1 MAPRNA
7 GYLPLRDY
15 ALLGDCHGAALVG
28 RDGAVDWFCSGRF
41 DAQPA
46 CWALLD
52 AKQGATFR
60 IAPIVG
66 SYESER
72 AYVDST
78 NILRTT
84 FTTPTGRVSVTDFL
98 PVRSTAGATEPFV
111 DLEAPGWLVRMV
123 EALDGQCDL
132 ELTYDPGTCAF
143 DPDAG
148 DPPEMRLFQQS
159 TPSAE
164 RASSVIT
171 LTAGERRAFI
181 LAPAEANVNRPVEQA
196 EALLHETADFWRC
209 WSGDSQYNGP
219 YRAAVQRSALAL
231 KALTYAPTGA
241 IVAAPTTSLPEDLG
255 GERNWDYRYSWLRDS
270 AFVLQALGGLG
281 YHAEAGQYC
290 QFLGSC
296 CVQTLPDLR
305 ILYSIEEESPI
316 EERCLDHLDGY
327 AGSKPVRVGNA
338 AAGQAQLDI
347 YGEVADWALAYRALG
362 GPLDETLRTMLEGI
376 ADHVAQVWNE
386 PDQAIWEMRGK
397 PRHYVHGKAMAWVAM
412 DRAIRLLGERE
423 TWCQARREILEAL
436 QSHADDGEGGGFR
449 QTFVDGGMDAA
460 LLLLPMLDLS
470 LSDEALDRTVR
481 GVERALRRGDYVSRY
496 DLEDTDDG
504 LAGGEGAFLICS
516 FWLVD
521 ALLCTGRA
529 DEARSLFERLLDQAN
544 DVGLYA
550 EEIDPDSHGF
560 LGNFPQAFTHLALI
574 NSAINLEL
582 YASGGD
588 GALRGTHADRIARA
602 APQRDRRAPPGP
614 NSDTARPLRT
624 IRSLGSRS
632 KTEERKVSSDR
643 PQGVPLAAMM
653 SGEVCSPEVEECAR
667 CGSRFPTPGV
677 EHQGRHYCCD
687 RCAMGPS
694 PRMKAR
700 MMVRMAPI
708 LIGLVGA
715 GAFVGWLAKR
725 DNRNK

>member
-1 MAPRNA
+1 MATRNA

-28 RDGAVDWFCSGRF
+28 RDGAVDWFCPGRF

-60 IAPIVG
+60 IAPTAG

-78 NILRTT
+78 NTLRTT
-84 FTTPTGRVSVTDFL
+84 FTTPNGRVSVTDFL
-98 PVRSTAGATEPFV
+98 PVRSAADATEPFV

-132 ELTYDPGTCAF
+132 ELTYDPGACAF
-143 DPDAG
+143 DPEASARPD
-148 DPPEMRLFQQS
+148 MRLFQQS
-159 TPSAE
+159 APSAE
-164 RASSVIT
+164 RERSVIT

-181 LAPAEANVNRPVEQA
+181 LAPAEANVDRPVEQA
-196 EALLHETADFWRC
+196 EALLQETADFWRG
-209 WSGDSQYNGP
+209 WSGASRYNGP
-219 YRAAVQRSALAL
+219 YRAAVERSALAL
-231 KALTYAPTGA
+231 KALAYAPTGA

-281 YHAEAGQYC
+281 YHAEAGRYC

-305 ILYSIEEESPI
+305 ILYGIEEESPI
-316 EERCLDHLDGY
+316 RERCLDHLDGY

-376 ADHVAQVWNE
+376 ADHVARVWNE
-386 PDQAIWEMRGK
+386 PDQGIWEMRGE

-412 DRAIRLLGERE
+412 DRAIRLLGKHEI
-423 TWCQARREILEAL
+423 WCQARREILEAL
-436 QSHADDGEGGGFR
+436 RSHAEDGEGGGFG
-449 QTFVDGGMDAA
+449 QTFADGGMDAA
-460 LLLLPMLDLS
+460 LLLLPMLDLP
-470 LSDEALDRTVR
+470 LSNEALDRTVR
-481 GVERALRRGDYVSRY
+481 GVERALRRGDYVLRY

-550 EEIDPDSHGF
+550 EEVDPDSHAF

-574 NSAINLEL
+574 NSAINLDL
-582 YASGGD
+582 YETGGGD
-588 GALRGTHADRIARA
+588 ALLGTHADRIARA
-602 APQRDRRAPPGP
+602 APERDRSAQPDP
-614 NSDTARPLRT
+614 
-624 IRSLGSRS
+624 GSRPE
-632 KTEERKVSSDR
+632 TGERKVSSNGR
-643 PQGVPLAAMM
+643 QGVPLNATM
-653 SGEVCSPEVEECAR
+653 SGEIRSHEVKECAR
-667 CGSRFPTPGV
+667 CGSWFPAPGV
-677 EHQGRHYCCD
+677 EHPGHHYCCD

-694 PRMKAR
+694 SRMKAR
-700 MMVRMAPI
+700 MMVRMAPM
-708 LIGLVGA
+708 LVGLVGV
-715 GAFVGWLAKR
+715 GAFAGWLAARGSRKT
-725 DNRNK
+725 

>member
-1 MAPRNA
+1 MPTRNA

-28 RDGAVDWFCSGRF
+28 RDGAVDWFCPGRF

-60 IAPIVG
+60 ISPTAG

-98 PVRSTAGATEPFV
+98 PVRSAAGATEPFV

-148 DPPEMRLFQQS
+148 APPEMRLFQQS
-159 TPSAE
+159 TPSAK

-181 LAPAEANVNRPVEQA
+181 LAPAGANVDRPVEQA

-209 WSGDSQYNGP
+209 WSGASRYNGP

-305 ILYSIEEESPI
+305 ILYSI
-316 EERCLDHLDGY
+316 
-327 AGSKPVRVGNA
+327 
-338 AAGQAQLDI
+338 
-347 YGEVADWALAYRALG
+347 
-362 GPLDETLRTMLEGI
+362 DETLRTMLEGI

-386 PDQAIWEMRGK
+386 PDQGIWEMRGK

-412 DRAIRLLGERE
+412 DRVIRLLGERE

-449 QTFVDGGMDAA
+449 QTFADGGMDAA

-470 LSDEALDRTVR
+470 LSDKALDRTVR

-624 IRSLGSRS
+624 TRSLGSRS
-632 KTEERKVSSDR
+632 ETEERKVSSDR

-653 SGEVCSPEVEECAR
+653 SGEVCSPDVEECAC

-677 EHQGRHYCCD
+677 EHQGRLLRQMCHGAEPSNESPHD
-687 RCAMGPS
+687 GPYGPDAYWTCRRRS
-694 PRMKAR
+694 FR
-700 MMVRMAPI
+700 
-708 LIGLVGA
+708 GLA
-715 GAFVGWLAKR
+715 GQA
-725 DNRNK
+725 